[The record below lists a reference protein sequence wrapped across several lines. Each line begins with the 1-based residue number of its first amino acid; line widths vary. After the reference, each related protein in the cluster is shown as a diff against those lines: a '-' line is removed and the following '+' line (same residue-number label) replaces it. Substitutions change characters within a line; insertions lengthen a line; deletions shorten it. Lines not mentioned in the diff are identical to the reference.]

1 MRAHAIPVVSNLLLQ
16 SDVLP
21 KKGFPIVFHG
31 VKGRELRARHSP
43 SYLNIHEASVVRD
56 YCLRLLG
63 DNERKICEYR
73 ISLML
78 YFFPLIPFVDAEEI
92 GVIAPY
98 KAQVRAIR
106 ELLRPAGLKE
116 VSVGSVE
123 QFQGQVCAT
132 RWFLGRQSML
142 IHVRLNAGTEGDY
155 FRHDPKQ
162 LRGGE
167 AEGNGFLTKPPTNE
181 RYALFFEHS

>member
-1 MRAHAIPVVSNLLLQ
+1 MRAHAIPVVARLLLQ

-21 KKGFPIVFHG
+21 KKDFPIVFHG
-31 VKGRELRARHSP
+31 IKGRELRARHSP

-56 YCLRLLG
+56 YCLRLIG
-63 DNERKICEYR
+63 DSERKICEYR
-73 ISLML
+73 VIFDIALL
-78 YFFPLIPFVDAEEI
+78 RLTPDVDPDEI

-123 QFQGQVCAT
+123 QFQGQVRAT
-132 RWFLGRQSML
+132 M
-142 IHVRLNAGTEGDY
+142 
-155 FRHDPKQ
+155 
-162 LRGGE
+162 
-167 AEGNGFLTKPPTNE
+167 
-181 RYALFFEHS
+181 